1 MRLRV
6 QYTAQLRAVIGLAE
20 EEVELPEG
28 TSLGELVVRLA
39 HELHREAA
47 PHLLTAAGDVQ
58 PSLLV
63 AVNQQAVSPREA
75 RTRRMAAGDTVTLM
89 PPIGGG

>member
-20 EEVELPEG
+20 EDVDLPEG
-28 TSLGELVVRLA
+28 SSLGDLVGRLA
-39 HELHREAA
+39 NELHREAA
-47 PHLLTAAGDVQ
+47 AHLLTATGDVQ
-58 PSLLV
+58 PSLLM
-63 AVNQQAVSPREA
+63 AVNQQAVPSREA
-75 RTRRMAAGDTVTLM
+75 RTRRMAAGDTVALM